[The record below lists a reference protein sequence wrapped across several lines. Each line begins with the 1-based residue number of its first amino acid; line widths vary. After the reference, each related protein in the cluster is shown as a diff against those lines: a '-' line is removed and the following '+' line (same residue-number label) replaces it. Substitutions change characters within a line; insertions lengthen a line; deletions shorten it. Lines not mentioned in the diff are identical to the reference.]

1 MFIINLKKPKMNL
14 KIRIN
19 FIGLRAQEWRV
30 EHSDYLT
37 IWRLTGQINI
47 FKTQAV
53 SLNFLPTGLSFSYP
67 WPNSTFLVLLY
78 QINFICKLL
87 MN

>member
-37 IWRLTGQINI
+37 I
-47 FKTQAV
+47 
-53 SLNFLPTGLSFSYP
+53 
-67 WPNSTFLVLLY
+67 
-78 QINFICKLL
+78 
-87 MN
+87 